1 MDWKEALG
9 VIMAGVVL
17 LVPIMK
23 WLLSDWA
30 KKSEEIEA
38 LKHRNTLKQ
47 IERFEEDLKDFRNTV
62 SSVQSEIRNLREAMI
77 QNKAQL
83 ISFDEKLKDSK
94 NALEGHTLNLAG
106 NIRQLIRTE
115 LVEISKTASLIRDKK
130 NGP

>member
-17 LVPIMK
+17 LVPAIK

-38 LKHRNTLKQ
+38 LKHKNTIKQ

-62 SSVQSEIRNLREAMI
+62 ASVQSEIRNLREAMI

-83 ISFDEKLKDSK
+83 IAFDDKLKDSK
-94 NALEGHTLNLAG
+94 SALEGHTLNLAG

-115 LVEISKTASLIRDKK
+115 LVEISKKATLIRDKK
-130 NGP
+130 NGL